1 MIKAALPSMVGSPI
15 LTAMKPS
22 IILFLATSLAAAAAP
37 DAGPTAP
44 GTSSAPLGLSVSLSS
59 SVSGSTKLKTGGQ
72 AAGDAASVEFDQS
85 AAYETALPNGA
96 TLTVGHSLHG
106 SYFDL
111 PEQNAVTALPK
122 RLQSA
127 MADFTYS
134 QPCDEQWNAF
144 VTLSPGLRWAGSH
157 AGSGAFAVSGGA
169 GALYRHS
176 DSLTL
181 MLGLGF
187 DSMAHHKVMPGV
199 GVQWM
204 PAARWNVSL
213 GFPRT
218 AITYMVCEP
227 LSLSLVAE
235 GVSDTYHVEVDPL
248 PGLAGKP
255 SLADT
260 KLEYEDYRI
269 GLSAEYR
276 LSPWCN
282 LVATAGCVVE
292 RKFDYFDR
300 DYELKSDGTAAY
312 GSLAMS
318 MKF

>member
-1 MIKAALPSMVGSPI
+1 MIKGAVLSTMDPAILP
-15 LTAMKPS
+15 TMKPS

-37 DAGPTAP
+37 DAGSVAPTVV
-44 GTSSAPLGLSVSLSS
+44 SAPLGLGVSLSGS
-59 SVSGSTKLKTGGQ
+59 ASGSTKLKTGGQ
-72 AAGDAASVEFDQS
+72 AAGDVSSVEFDQS

-111 PEQNAVTALPK
+111 PAQNATTALPK

-134 QPCDEQWNAF
+134 QPCNDQWNAF
-144 VTLSPGLRWAGSH
+144 VSVSPGLRWAGSH
-157 AGSGAFAVSGGA
+157 VGSGAFAVSGGA
-169 GALYRHS
+169 GAFYRHS

-187 DSMAHHKVMPGV
+187 DSMADHKIMPGF
-199 GVQWM
+199 GVQWV
-204 PAARWNVSL
+204 PSTRWNVSL

-218 AITYMVCEP
+218 AITYTVCEP
-227 LSLSLVAE
+227 LSISLVAE
-235 GVSDTYHVEVDPL
+235 GVGDTYHVEADPL

-269 GLSAEYR
+269 GLAAEYK
-276 LSPWCN
+276 LSAWCN
-282 LVATAGCVVE
+282 LVATAGCVVD

-312 GSLAMS
+312 GSLALS